1 MMKLGRIVRLTNKV
15 FRSFSEVVPSK
26 GEAIPTSLQPQ
37 DLLNEI
43 SKTSL
48 GLPESTFTTLKKTG
62 TDIFLT
68 SEKMN
73 KVEKIG
79 LFFNDVNDE
88 IDLES
93 VSHKGWKLQ
102 YLKNMLLLQD
112 YNSIFRDFLQSC
124 ALSNPNGLG
133 LTCEPRLKRYV
144 QANLATINRLGYNM
158 EIESLKIMQDYKILR
173 VEIYKNL
180 NMERDSNKSHDNYSF
195 NKLPTPLGPLVV
207 AHEKGNDHS
216 IVKSPRPFILAT
228 TMLVQSPM
236 KMAFFNQNL
245 TKKLHG
251 RPEDEKI
258 NYVVRFESQFSYS
271 DFGWILP
278 TQNKPNRLRNTRI
291 TDFNNVLRGNPFFEN
306 KFDLVN
312 DTERFRYMNR
322 NENADSNVREFIYA
336 TKTSQY

>member
-1 MMKLGRIVRLTNKV
+1 MKIGRIVRFTNKV

-26 GEAIPTSLQPQ
+26 GEAIPTTLQPQ

-48 GLPESTFTTLKKTG
+48 GLPESTFISLKKTG
-62 TDIFLT
+62 TDIFLNP
-68 SEKMN
+68 EKKTKLE
-73 KVEKIG
+73 KVG
-79 LFFNDVNDE
+79 LFFNDVNEE

-93 VSHKGWKLQ
+93 VSQKGWKLQ

-124 ALSNPNGLG
+124 ALNNGDGLN
-133 LTCEPRLKRYV
+133 LTCEPRFKKYV

-180 NMERDSNKSHDNYSF
+180 SINRDSNKAYDQYKI
-195 NKLPTPLGPLVV
+195 NKIPTPLGPLIV
-207 AHEKGNDHS
+207 AQEKGVDQS
-216 IVKSPRPFILAT
+216 IVKNPHPFILAT

-251 RPEDEKI
+251 RPEEEKI
-258 NYVVRFESQFSYS
+258 NYVVRFESQFNYS

-278 TQNKPNRLRNTRI
+278 TQNKPKRLRQTKI
-291 TDFNNVLRGNPFFEN
+291 TDFNNVLRGNPYFED

-312 DTERFRYMNR
+312 DIERFRYMNR
-322 NENADSNVREFIYA
+322 NENADRNLREFVFA

>member
-1 MMKLGRIVRLTNKV
+1 MMKIGRIVRLTNKV

-26 GEAIPTSLQPQ
+26 GEATPLALQPQ

-43 SKTSL
+43 SKSSL
-48 GLPESTFTTLKKTG
+48 GLNESTFATLKKTG

-68 SEKMN
+68 PEKRN
-73 KVEKIG
+73 SLEKVG
-79 LFFNDVNDE
+79 LFFTDVNEE

-124 ALSNPNGLG
+124 ALKNSDGLN
-133 LTCEPRLKRYV
+133 LTCEPRLRKYIE
-144 QANLATINRLGYNM
+144 ANLTSINRLGYNM
-158 EIESLKIMQDYKILR
+158 ELESLKIMQDYKVLR
-173 VEIYKNL
+173 VEIYKNF
-180 NMERDSNKSHDNYSF
+180 NIDRQTNKALDNYNLS
-195 NKLPTPLGPLVV
+195 KIKTPLGPLIV

-216 IVKSPRPFILAT
+216 LQKNPQPFILAT

-245 TKKLHG
+245 SKKLHG
-251 RPEDEKI
+251 RPEEERI
-258 NYVVRFESQFSYS
+258 NYVVRFESKFNYS

-278 TQNKPNRLRNTRI
+278 TQNKPKRLRQTKI
-291 TDFNNVLRGNPFFEN
+291 TDFNNVLRGNPYFEN

-312 DTERFRYMNR
+312 DIDRFRYMNR
-322 NENADSNVREFIYA
+322 NENADRNLREFVLA
-336 TKTSQY
+336 TKTSHY